1 MPCNHASNTKVALT
15 FDDGTMSLVAAF
27 DNETCLLYHFIMC
40 SMVNRHASYVEAMPF
55 GVLPDLP
62 DHMVHGL
69 IIHKTRSS
77 EVCEH
82 AQAIISAAASTGTQL
97 TYFNA
102 DRLRRAL
109 RAAGNIVKPSEI
121 PKVLS
126 YVITDGKYEDL
137 HDLHLI
143 LLSDGS
149 VQQIKWALPGSQTY
163 FVFTDNKSKS
173 IFHLMSSKKHEL
185 VKHTQA

>member
-1 MPCNHASNTKVALT
+1 
-15 FDDGTMSLVAAF
+15 
-27 DNETCLLYHFIMC
+27 
-40 SMVNRHASYVEAMPF
+40 
-55 GVLPDLP
+55 
-62 DHMVHGL
+62 MVHGL

-102 DRLRRAL
+102 DRLRSAL

-121 PKVLS
+121 PEVLS
-126 YVITDGKYEDL
+126 YVIRDSKYEDL

-143 LLSDGS
+143 LLTDGS
-149 VQQIKWALPGSQTY
+149 VQQIKWASPGSQTY
-163 FVFTDNKSKS
+163 FVFTDNKSKR
-173 IFHLMSSKKHEL
+173 IFDLMSSNKHQL
-185 VKHTQA
+185 VKHTQAWDDMSRYDCPAGLRQLLRRVPYSWQHSLHSRV